1 MKAAKIKV
9 FSIAALALLGSS
21 LVAFGAKVGA
31 LRGDVSQSVTEDGR
45 RAVALSVAGREAV
58 LSEMRLMMSALH
70 GVLDGLARSDM
81 KQVSASASSAGLG
94 AAVDMDP
101 AVRDSLPPEFVRLGM
116 STHAGF
122 DSLAAASS
130 GGADGGEILRRAAQL
145 SANCVACHATYK
157 LEVR

>member
-9 FSIAALALLGSS
+9 FLIAVLALLGSS
-21 LVAFGAKVGA
+21 LVAFGAKVSA
-31 LRGDVSQSVTEDGR
+31 FRGDVSQSVTEDGR
-45 RAVALSVAGREAV
+45 RVVAVSVAGREAV
-58 LSEMRLMMSALH
+58 LSEMRLMMAALH

-81 KQVSASASSAGLG
+81 KQVGASASSAGLG

-101 AVRDSLPPEFVRLGM
+101 AVRASLPPEFVRLGM
-116 STHAGF
+116 STHVGF

-130 GGADGGEILRRAAQL
+130 GGGDREEILGRAARL

-157 LEVR
+157 LEVQ